1 VSNEQLNR
9 QLIGYLSEKV
19 ERLEKELANARF
31 NVTCLTQD
39 VQILTEELERARQ
52 PKMDER

>member
-1 VSNEQLNR
+1 VSTEQLNR
-9 QLIGYLSEKV
+9 QLIGYLSEKI
-19 ERLEKELANARF
+19 EKLEKELASARY